1 MVYGSASKSVLRTLD
16 AVHHAGLRICLGA
29 FRTSPVQSLYVKAGE
44 TSLSLRRLRL
54 SMNYVLKLHSI
65 PENPAYD
72 CVVNPKFLSH
82 FEAQPHITPTLG
94 IRLQPHFQAAGID
107 VEGISTD
114 SLLTDVCP
122 WSMPV
127 PVVRFDLTKL
137 KKAETN
143 PEQYKQLFLELSSSY
158 PNHSK
163 IFTDGSKCN
172 EKVAAA
178 AAADSNFKSPS
189 LCRLPDSCSIY
200 TAELHAIHLAL
211 RLICQSKKKSFLVLS
226 DSLSVSKSISN
237 AKCDHP
243 LLVDLFNLY
252 FKLCDNKDI
261 VFAWVPGHVGIR
273 GNNVVDLAAKHALEK
288 SINRRMAVPYSDF
301 KVLTN
306 VYVKKIWQTEWESY
320 PENKLYKIQPKVDD
334 PIPSHGRCR
343 REETVL
349 CRLHIGH
356 TF

>member
-1 MVYGSASKSVLRTLD
+1 
-16 AVHHAGLRICLGA
+16 
-29 FRTSPVQSLYVKAGE
+29 
-44 TSLSLRRLRL
+44 
-54 SMNYVLKLHSI
+54 MNYVLKLHSV

-107 VEGISTD
+107 VEGISSD
-114 SLLTDVCP
+114 SLLTAVSP

-127 PVVRFDLTKL
+127 PVVRFDLFKF
-137 KKAETN
+137 KKSETN

-163 IFTDGSKCN
+163 IFTDGFKCN
-172 EKVAAA
+172 KKVAAA

-189 LCRLPDSCSIY
+189 LCRLPDNCSIY

-226 DSLSVSKSISN
+226 YSLSVLKSISN

-243 LLVDLFNLY
+243 LLVDLFNFY

-261 VFAWVPGHVGIR
+261 VFAWVQGM
-273 GNNVVDLAAKHALEK
+273 LA
-288 SINRRMAVPYSDF
+288 F
-301 KVLTN
+301 
-306 VYVKKIWQTEWESY
+306 
-320 PENKLYKIQPKVDD
+320 
-334 PIPSHGRCR
+334 G
-343 REETVL
+343 ETM
-349 CRLHIGH
+349 
-356 TF
+356 

>member
-1 MVYGSASKSVLRTLD
+1 
-16 AVHHAGLRICLGA
+16 
-29 FRTSPVQSLYVKAGE
+29 
-44 TSLSLRRLRL
+44 
-54 SMNYVLKLHSI
+54 
-65 PENPAYD
+65 
-72 CVVNPKFLSH
+72 
-82 FEAQPHITPTLG
+82 
-94 IRLQPHFQAAGID
+94 
-107 VEGISTD
+107 
-114 SLLTDVCP
+114 
-122 WSMPV
+122 MPV

-137 KKAETN
+137 KKSETN

-163 IFTDGSKCN
+163 IFTDGSKCS

-189 LCRLPDSCSIY
+189 LCRLPDNCSIY

-226 DSLSVSKSISN
+226 DSLSVLKSISN

-273 GNNVVDLAAKHALEK
+273 GNNVVDLAAKHGLEK
-288 SINRRMAVPYSDF
+288 STNRRMAVPYSDF

-306 VYVKKIWQTEWESY
+306 VYVKKLWQTEWERY
-320 PENKLYKIQPKVDD
+320 PENKLYKIQPKLDD

-343 REETVL
+343 CEETVL
-349 CRLHIGH
+349 YRLHVGH
-356 TF
+356 TFLTHFYLLKGEEPPVCIPCDRLCSI